1 MSVLHHCS
9 YIIPTLYRYVVGI
22 VFGFEH
28 ALLLLALW
36 LQWVIAP
43 VPKWVR
49 IAIARRDYLA
59 GRREEADKTKQ
70 E

>member
-1 MSVLHHCS
+1 MERFAYKVVFFSSWSC
-9 YIIPTLYRYVVGI
+9 RYVVGV

-36 LQWVIAP
+36 LQWVINP
-43 VPKWVR
+43 IPKWVR
-49 IAIARRDYLA
+49 TAIARREYLA
-59 GRREEADKTKQ
+59 KELTKPKK